1 MSTSTSE
8 NRLSMSPPSSSTCQA
23 QHAPVSQYPEA
34 LPCQVRVWAHL
45 VLDIADHPDNPLE
58 LFHVELDQAAVGRRL
73 LPRPRRR
80 LNLTE
85 ALLQ

>member
-8 NRLSMSPPSSSTCQA
+8 NRLSMSPPSSSTCQETRITSA
-23 QHAPVSQYPEA
+23 NTKPH
-34 LPCQVRVWAHL
+34 CRVNQGVAHL

-73 LPRPRRR
+73 LPRTRRR
-80 LNLTE
+80 LDLTE
-85 ALLQ
+85 TFLQ